1 MKKYTAIIM
10 LVVAIGLAVLAGWLG
25 LTYLENQEASIR
37 SELAKQ
43 KEPVQ
48 IVVAV
53 RDLYP
58 GDPVDGSTMAVREIP
73 REFVPSGAV
82 TVSQY
87 DAVSGLRLKI
97 PVKEGT
103 ALISA
108 FIAGMQ
114 GVGTFSELL
123 RPGERAVTVDA
134 SPLDSAEGLLQAGDH
149 IDLLSVNEDSEAF
162 RMQKLLDNVTVL
174 ATGARTM
181 TDIGYGGAAGQAYSS
196 ITVGVPVKDVAKM
209 LKARSSGEL
218 AFLLRHP
225 DDERAANYGQVQS
238 RGGIEVL
245 AGGES
250 DQGQLKSGVY
260 RVDDRERA
268 YWNTQTAGEGRVY
281 QLADDAWGTGAVSE
295 SDEK

>member
-48 IVVAV
+48 VVVAV

-281 QLADDAWGTGAVSE
+281 QLADDAWGTGSVSE

>member
-1 MKKYTAIIM
+1 M

-48 IVVAV
+48 VVVAV

-174 ATGARTM
+174 ATGTRTM

-225 DDERAANYGQVQS
+225 DDERAANVA
-238 RGGIEVL
+238 
-245 AGGES
+245 AG
-250 DQGQLKSGVY
+250 
-260 RVDDRERA
+260 
-268 YWNTQTAGEGRVY
+268 
-281 QLADDAWGTGAVSE
+281 
-295 SDEK
+295 

>member
-1 MKKYTAIIM
+1 
-10 LVVAIGLAVLAGWLG
+10 
-25 LTYLENQEASIR
+25 
-37 SELAKQ
+37 
-43 KEPVQ
+43 
-48 IVVAV
+48 
-53 RDLYP
+53 
-58 GDPVDGSTMAVREIP
+58 
-73 REFVPSGAV
+73 
-82 TVSQY
+82 
-87 DAVSGLRLKI
+87 
-97 PVKEGT
+97 
-103 ALISA
+103 
-108 FIAGMQ
+108 
-114 GVGTFSELL
+114 
-123 RPGERAVTVDA
+123 
-134 SPLDSAEGLLQAGDH
+134 
-149 IDLLSVNEDSEAF
+149 
-162 RMQKLLDNVTVL
+162 MQKLLDNVTVL
-174 ATGARTM
+174 ATGTRTM

-281 QLADDAWGTGAVSE
+281 RLADDAWGTGSVSE

>member
-10 LVVAIGLAVLAGWLG
+10 LVVAISLAVLAGWLG

-48 IVVAV
+48 VVVAV

-149 IDLLSVNEDSEAF
+149 IDLLSVNEDREAF

>member
-174 ATGARTM
+174 ATGTRTM

>member
-10 LVVAIGLAVLAGWLG
+10 LAVAIGLAVLAGWLG
-25 LTYLENQEASIR
+25 LTYLENREASIR

-48 IVVAV
+48 IVVAA

-82 TVSQY
+82 TVAQY

-114 GVGTFSELL
+114 GIGTFSELL
-123 RPGERAVTVDA
+123 RPGERAITVDA

-149 IDLLSVNEDSEAF
+149 IDLLSISDDDDAF
-162 RMQKLLDNVTVL
+162 HMQKLLDNVTVL

-181 TDIGYGGAAGQAYSS
+181 ADIGYDGAGGQAYSS
-196 ITVGVPVKDVAKM
+196 ITVGVPVEDVAKT
-209 LKARSSGEL
+209 LRARSGGEL

-225 DDERAANYGQVQS
+225 DDERAANYGQAQS
-238 RGGIEVL
+238 QTGVEVL

-250 DQGQLKSGVY
+250 DQGVLKSGLY
-260 RVDDRERA
+260 RVNDSERV
-268 YWNTQTAGEGRVY
+268 YWSKQTAREGRVY
-281 QLADDAWGTGAVSE
+281 QLADDAWATETVGET
-295 SDEK
+295 DEK